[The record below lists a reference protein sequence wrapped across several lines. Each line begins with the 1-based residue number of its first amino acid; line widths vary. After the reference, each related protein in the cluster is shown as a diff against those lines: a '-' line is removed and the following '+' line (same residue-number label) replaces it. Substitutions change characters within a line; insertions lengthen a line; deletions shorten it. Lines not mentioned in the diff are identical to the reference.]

1 MGTTASSSLNPNQRG
16 SRATP
21 TPKAIGGAV
30 CYLWKSRRRGRVR
43 GCRGSSCGL
52 WSFVHFMW
60 LCIRIPSLSAGTG
73 ISWMASYSQCRS
85 LQYSPTLKW
94 GNAAPLRSSRSWGGV
109 GQRLTLGC
117 PGSTPADL
125 LSASPGRPNL
135 FLPVVPG
142 AQLMPQTP
150 TGEGREQLP
159 RPPCHHTAATTPA
172 FGDTAG
178 SQEGLGTL
186 FRAPCPSTK
195 GTRAGERRYPLRC
208 NPGGVPV
215 SHGSIRAGGGLS
227 ASQAAPRAVPVT

>member
-16 SRATP
+16 SRAPP

-73 ISWMASYSQCRS
+73 ISWMASYSQRRS

-150 TGEGREQLP
+150 TGKGREQLP
-159 RPPCHHTAATTPA
+159 RPPLPPHRRHHSRLW
-172 FGDTAG
+172 GH
-178 SQEGLGTL
+178 SWV
-186 FRAPCPSTK
+186 
-195 GTRAGERRYPLRC
+195 
-208 NPGGVPV
+208 PGGTWHP
-215 SHGSIRAGGGLS
+215 
-227 ASQAAPRAVPVT
+227 APRSLPQRKGHPGRREEVPPEMQPRRGPRVPWQH